1 LNKSI
6 IAEIIRR
13 VSLFLLLILSCQ
25 ILFALKPVRK
35 YPYRPEYFGLMY
47 KEFKVKTEDKV
58 KLNVWFFPAQDT
70 VRWGSLWKSPKNW
83 KNPKR
88 RKYAVD
94 NQKRPTIILCSPDAL
109 NMAPMAQFAYYMCN
123 HGYNVVTFDWRGFG
137 GSGRWPINHDFL
149 CYPEFFKDID
159 AVVDTVKT
167 FPEVDSKNIGIYGAS
182 MGAFVSF
189 PVFQQKKDLKC
200 FVGRAISADFEG
212 IRDYWANNSKKP
224 PLKLPSDYKTDYY
237 PINIADKVNK
247 PCLFITG
254 ELDKITPPEGARAVY
269 SKLKGEKEFWLVKD
283 VGHGVEGAP
292 SVGLQN
298 YIKRM
303 LVFFDKYLK

>member
-1 LNKSI
+1 
-6 IAEIIRR
+6 
-13 VSLFLLLILSCQ
+13 
-25 ILFALKPVRK
+25 
-35 YPYRPEYFGLMY
+35 
-47 KEFKVKTEDKV
+47 
-58 KLNVWFFPAQDT
+58 
-70 VRWGSLWKSPKNW
+70 
-83 KNPKR
+83 
-88 RKYAVD
+88 
-94 NQKRPTIILCSPDAL
+94 
-109 NMAPMAQFAYYMCN
+109 MCN

-137 GSGRWPINHDFL
+137 GSDRWPINHDFL
-149 CYPEFFKDID
+149 CYTEFFKDID

-200 FVGRAISADFEG
+200 FIGRAISADFEG